1 MSSRIDW
8 GEVAKEIVKAF
19 ATETARG
26 AYYAFFSQ
34 VLFPYVKNMLK
45 QGKSDREILEEVKRL
60 LETRQQ
66 QLLPPEYMTR
76 LQTQTAQILSREV
89 AQPPSRYPPQPSTS
103 QPVATYPSTRSR
115 FEIELLENEIR
126 RLEQIRL
133 DVMDKYYKGEM
144 SEEEY
149 RRKVSELERT
159 INDKKY
165 RLAQLEQVRY

>member
-8 GEVAKEIVKAF
+8 GEVAKEIVKTF

-66 QLLPPEYMTR
+66 LLPQEYMNR

-89 AQPPSRYPPQPSTS
+89 AQPPSRPYTPPTTT
-103 QPVATYPSTRSR
+103 TYTPTRSR
-115 FEIELLENEIR
+115 FEIELLENEIK

-133 DVMDKYYKGEM
+133 DLTDKYYKGEM
-144 SEEEY
+144 SEEDY
-149 RRKVSELERT
+149 RKKVSELERT